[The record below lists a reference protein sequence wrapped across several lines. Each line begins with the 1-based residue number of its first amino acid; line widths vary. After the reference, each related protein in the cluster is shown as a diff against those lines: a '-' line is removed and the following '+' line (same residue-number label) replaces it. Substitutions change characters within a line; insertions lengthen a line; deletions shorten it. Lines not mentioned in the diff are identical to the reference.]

1 MTSAAAHGQT
11 AESHNQVEILAT
23 SSMRSAPVVSDKSA
37 PSGTAARPALAVAA
51 GAAMRGLCESEKF
64 YLKYK

>member
-1 MTSAAAHGQT
+1 LTSAAAHGQT

-37 PSGTAARPALAVAA
+37 PSGTAAALAVAA

-64 YLKYK
+64 YLE